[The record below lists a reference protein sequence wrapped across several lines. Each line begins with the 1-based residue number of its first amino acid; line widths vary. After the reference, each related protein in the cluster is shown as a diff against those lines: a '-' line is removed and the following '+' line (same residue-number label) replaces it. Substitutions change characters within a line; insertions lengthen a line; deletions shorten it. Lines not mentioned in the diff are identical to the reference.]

1 MLGQPSLQYRI
12 YTLLIALFLALA
24 FYFNSLFSNSWSV
37 MKYRYR
43 TTRDHYLSVTI
54 GHYEGPSLVMQ
65 ALDSAQTAVNT
76 IVAFILAM
84 IATIIGVN
92 LIGPVATAVGG
103 ALNNKNLTGAA
114 NSLTAQIT
122 LLFVVVVI
130 LGVVVFIA
138 VLGKMASSESA

>member
-1 MLGQPSLQYRI
+1 MLGQPSLQYRK
-12 YTLLIALFLALA
+12 TLQLRIMVLVLQVKNSRKWSSQLNLPLPLF
-24 FYFNSLFSNSWSV
+24 
-37 MKYRYR
+37 
-43 TTRDHYLSVTI
+43 
-54 GHYEGPSLVMQ
+54 VMQ
-65 ALDSAQTAVNT
+65 GLDSAQVAVNT
-76 IVAFILAM
+76 IVSFILAM

-130 LGVVVFIA
+130 LGVVIFIA
-138 VLGKMASSESA
+138 VLGKMACAESA

>member
-1 MLGQPSLQYRI
+1 MLGQPSLQYRK
-12 YTLLIALFLALA
+12 TLQLRIMVLVLQVKNSRKWSSQLNLPLPLF
-24 FYFNSLFSNSWSV
+24 
-37 MKYRYR
+37 
-43 TTRDHYLSVTI
+43 
-54 GHYEGPSLVMQ
+54 VMQ
-65 ALDSAQTAVNT
+65 GLDSAQVAVNT
-76 IVAFILAM
+76 IVSFILAM

-130 LGVVVFIA
+130 LGVVIFIA
-138 VLGKMASSESA
+138 VLGKMASAESA

>member
-1 MLGQPSLQYRI
+1 MLGQPSLKYRMWR
-12 YTLLIALFLALA
+12 LLSALLAILS
-24 FYFNSLFSNSWSV
+24 FRFKTTRQLYGSV
-37 MKYRYR
+37 MPQYSGSNFFY
-43 TTRDHYLSVTI
+43 
-54 GHYEGPSLVMQ
+54 Q
-65 ALDSAQTAVNT
+65 ALDSAQVAVNT

-103 ALNNKNLTGAA
+103 ALKNNNLTGAA

-130 LGVVVFIA
+130 LGVVIFIA
-138 VLGKMASSESA
+138 VLGKMASMESA

>member
-1 MLGQPSLQYRI
+1 
-12 YTLLIALFLALA
+12 
-24 FYFNSLFSNSWSV
+24 
-37 MKYRYR
+37 MKYRFR
-43 TTRDHYLSVTI
+43 ATREHYLSVTLSYRYS
-54 GHYEGPSLVMQ
+54 GDNLFMQ
-65 ALDSAQTAVNT
+65 ALDSASTAVNV

-103 ALNNKNLTGAA
+103 ALKNGNLTGAA

-130 LGVVVFIA
+130 LGVVIFIA
-138 VLGKMASSESA
+138 ILGKMAASESS